1 MKKCL
6 ITLAVVLLILPL
18 VNATII
24 TNTNQSATYLR
35 LLARNASYTIDAV
48 YYNPAGLTKLQDG
61 FHLAFHNQT
70 ISQEKTINNQFPLL
84 NRSEFVGEVNV
95 PIFPNFY
102 AVYKKGKFAL
112 SFGFGPNAGGG
123 SADYANGL
131 PSFESN
137 YAMLPLLVSGFG
149 IPTTQYSADIN
160 FSGSSIYL
168 GFQLNA
174 SYAVSDIFSVAG
186 GVRMISAKNTY
197 EGSISNVRIN
207 PGHPL
212 LNPTGGLMSAA
223 QFFTMIGQPGYA
235 ASVGDLSV
243 DAAQTGSAFTPI
255 LSLCLTPMDGLVIAA
270 RYEFNTNLELVND
283 TVIDPTGM
291 FPDGAKT
298 RADIPAILGFG
309 IEYSVMPT
317 LRFMATFNTYFD
329 KQADWNGAEAFVDS
343 NSYDI
348 AVGAEYDIS
357 KAILISAGYMR
368 TVISVGAEYQSDLTH
383 ELSSSTIAFGGQ
395 VKILPRLDFD
405 LGVIFVTYD
414 EDSISIP
421 YLIGSF
427 DEKYNRSTIAIA
439 VGLGYHPRR

>member
-6 ITLAVVLLILPL
+6 ITLAVVLMILPA

-61 FHLAFHNQT
+61 FHFAFHNQT
-70 ISQEKTINNQFPLL
+70 ISQEKTINNQFPLF
-84 NRSEFVGEVNV
+84 NRSEFVGKVSV

-137 YAMLPLLVSGFG
+137 YAMLPLLVSSFG

-160 FSGSSIYL
+160 FSGSSIYS

-207 PGHPL
+207 PEHPL
-212 LNPTGGLMSAA
+212 LNPGGGLMSAV
-223 QFFTMIGQPGYA
+223 QFFTMISQPGYA
-235 ASVGDLSV
+235 ASVSDLSV
-243 DAAQTGSAFTPI
+243 DTVQTGTAFTPI

-270 RYEFNTNLELVND
+270 RYEFNTNLELTND
-283 TVIDPTGM
+283 TVIDPTGL
-291 FPDGAKT
+291 FPDGVKT

-309 IEYSVMPT
+309 VEYAVMPT
-317 LRFMATFNTYFD
+317 LRFMAAFNTYFD
-329 KQADWNGAEAFVDS
+329 KQANWEGAEAFVDS

-368 TVISVGAEYQSDLTH
+368 TVVGVGAGYQSDMSH
-383 ELSSSTIAFGGQ
+383 ALSSSTIGFGCQ
-395 VKILPRLDFD
+395 VKILPQLDFD
-405 LGVIFVTYD
+405 LGLIFVTYD
-414 EDSISIP
+414 EDSIYIP
-421 YLIGSF
+421 YVLGLY
-427 DEKYNRSTIAIA
+427 EETYNRSTIAIA
-439 VGLGYHPRR
+439 VGLGYHPRK

>member
-6 ITLAVVLLILPL
+6 ITFAVVLMILPA

-70 ISQEKTINNQFPLL
+70 ISQEKTINNQMPLL
-84 NRSEFVGEVNV
+84 NRSEFVGKVNV
-95 PIFPNFY
+95 PLFPNFY

-131 PSFESN
+131 PSFETGF
-137 YAMLPLLVSGFG
+137 AMMPMG
-149 IPTTQYSADIN
+149 ISLMGVPTTQYSADIN
-160 FSGSSIYL
+160 FSGSSIYF

-174 SYAVSDIFSVAG
+174 SYAISDFFSVAAG
-186 GVRMISAKNTY
+186 ARIITAKNTY
-197 EGSISNVRIN
+197 EGSISNVMTN
-207 PGHPL
+207 PQHPL
-212 LNPTGGLMSAA
+212 VNPTGGMMSAA
-223 QFFTMIGQPGYA
+223 QFFTIIGQPAMA
-235 ASVGDLSV
+235 AQVSDMTV

-255 LSLCLTPMDGLVIAA
+255 LSLCLNPIEGLVIAA
-270 RYEFNTNLELVND
+270 RYEFNTNLELTNE

-291 FPDGAKT
+291 FPDGVKT

-309 IEYSVMPT
+309 IEYAVMPT
-317 LRFMATFNTYFD
+317 LRFMGAFNTYFD

-368 TVISVGAEYQSDLTH
+368 TVVGVGAGYQSDLSH
-383 ELSSSTIAFGGQ
+383 ALSSSTIAFGGQ
-395 VKILPRLDFD
+395 VKILPQLDFD
-405 LGVIFVTYD
+405 LGVIITTYD

-421 YLIGSF
+421 YLIGNF
-427 DEKYNRSTIAIA
+427 DEKYNRSTFAVA
-439 VGLGYHPRR
+439 VGFGYHPGK

>member
-1 MKKCL
+1 
-6 ITLAVVLLILPL
+6 
-18 VNATII
+18 
-24 TNTNQSATYLR
+24 
-35 LLARNASYTIDAV
+35 
-48 YYNPAGLTKLQDG
+48 
-61 FHLAFHNQT
+61 
-70 ISQEKTINNQFPLL
+70 
-84 NRSEFVGEVNV
+84 
-95 PIFPNFY
+95 
-102 AVYKKGKFAL
+102 
-112 SFGFGPNAGGG
+112 
-123 SADYANGL
+123 
-131 PSFESN
+131 
-137 YAMLPLLVSGFG
+137 
-149 IPTTQYSADIN
+149 
-160 FSGSSIYL
+160 
-168 GFQLNA
+168 
-174 SYAVSDIFSVAG
+174 DIFSVAG

-212 LNPTGGLMSAA
+212 VNPTGGMMSAV

-235 ASVGDLSV
+235 ASVSDISV

-255 LSLCLTPMDGLVIAA
+255 LSLCLTPMDGMVIAA
-270 RYEFNTNLELVND
+270 RYEFNTKLELTND

-317 LRFMATFNTYFD
+317 LRFMGAFNTYFD

-357 KAILISAGYMR
+357 RAILISAGYMR
-368 TVISVGAEYQSDLTH
+368 TVVGVGAGYQSDFSH
-383 ELSSSTIAFGGQ
+383 ALSSSSIAFGGQ

-421 YLIGSF
+421 FLIGSF
-427 DEKYNRSTIAIA
+427 DEKYNRSTLAIA